1 MVTHISACCVGK
13 FDLDGHTP
21 ELSDNLNNLLYVL
34 KNIYNIKDLDIIIH
48 YDIFQKLYLVTQ

>member
-48 YDIFQKLYLVTQ
+48 YDIFKDCIW